1 MASENQLRDYL
12 KRVTADLHRT
22 RTRLDEV
29 RSRAV
34 EPVAVVGI
42 GCRFPGAA
50 GPAAFWDLV
59 ASGADATAAVPAD
72 RGWPAAHRRWRGG
85 FLDGVDLF
93 DADFFGIP
101 PREAVTMD
109 PQQRLLL
116 ETTWEA
122 VEHAGIDPSSLRG
135 SRTGVFVGTS
145 GQSYPEL
152 LRGSAQ
158 RDEGHVSTGNTA
170 SVLSGRISYVLGLHG
185 PTVTVD
191 TACSSSLV
199 ALHLAVRALRGGEC
213 DLALAGGVA
222 VVAAPEVFGEFDRQ
236 GGIAGDGRCKAFS
249 ADADGTSWAEGVGVL
264 VLARLSV
271 ARSLG
276 HPVLAVV
283 RGTAVNSDGATSGLT
298 VPNGPAQQR
307 VIRAAL
313 EDAGLA
319 PSDVDLVEAHG
330 TGTSLGDPIE
340 AQALLATYGQG
351 RETPVR
357 LGSVKSNIGHAQAA
371 AGVAGVIKVVQA
383 LRHELLP
390 RTLHVGTPTPHVDWS
405 AGAVSLLDAEQA
417 WPRGDRARRG
427 AVSSFGFSGTNAH
440 VVLEE
445 APPAEDPSTED
456 SPVGVPD
463 RDLPFVLSGRTPAA
477 LRAQATALAG
487 FLDSAGGVRDA
498 DVARALT
505 TGRAAFEHRL
515 ALVGEDA
522 AARRAALSGWLA
534 EGAAPGAITGTA
546 AVDPGVVFLFA
557 GQGSQRAGMGL
568 GLAARFPVFEEALD
582 EIAAIVD
589 PLLGRSLR
597 EVLAAGEADTASV
610 QPALFAV
617 EVALFR
623 LLESWGVR
631 PDSLVGHS
639 VGEFAAAHVS
649 GVFSLEDACRLVVAR
664 GRLMAALPVGGAM
677 VAVQASEDE
686 VSPYLDDVVA
696 LAAVN
701 GPRAV
706 VLSGEESAVLAAAS
720 ELAEQGHRTRRL
732 SVSHAFHSPLMEPVL
747 EGFRAAFDGVS
758 FGVPSIPVVSSV
770 TGAVADVANAEYW
783 VRQAVEP
790 VRFADAVRAAVTGD
804 ECVLVEVGPDSTLSA
819 AAPGAV
825 PLLRRN
831 RDEEQ
836 AVVGALARLHVAG
849 VRVDWAALHGR
860 GAHVD
865 LPTYRF
871 QRERF
876 WPDPLDQ
883 PAPGLGHEVEWV
895 PREVDGVLRGSWL
908 VIGPDAGLATHLGAD
923 HLDGGADRAA
933 VAALVGERR
942 PAGVVVTGGAAEFL
956 AVLQGLGDVGST
968 APVWCVTRGAV
979 ALPGDPAADPAQ
991 AALWGLAAVAAVE
1004 HPDRWGGIVDL
1015 AVGENPRRLAAVL
1028 AAGEDQAALRG
1039 DRVHARRLVPAD
1051 SEPTGKREHGTVL
1064 VTGGTGAI
1072 GQHLARRASHARHVV
1087 LVRNHDTTATSV
1099 AAPAADP
1106 TADPT
1111 ADLVAEL
1118 EQHGAEVTVVTCD
1131 LADETALATLAE
1143 LGPFT
1148 GVFHAVRTTTDG
1160 VLDNLDPA
1168 TTTTTL
1174 AHATACLRTA
1184 ATLAAGA
1191 SEFVVT
1197 APLAALL
1204 GAPGQALDAAVG
1216 ALAGAVAPDA
1226 LVTWSPWAGVGD
1238 AARERMRR
1246 AGMAVLDP
1254 ADALA
1259 ALDRTGGRVVVDVDW
1274 ARYAAVL
1281 PRPNALLATIPAARA
1296 RPRTEPRTGP
1306 RAEAP
1311 PTADLV
1317 RLVRARVADV
1327 LGHSTPD
1334 AVDPRRTFQAMGFDS
1349 LTAVELRTAL
1359 AADLGRPLPATLVF
1373 DHPTPEAL
1381 AAHLS
1386 GAEGT
1391 REVRPT
1397 TPTAD
1402 DPVVIVGM
1410 GCRYPGGIASPDDLW
1425 RLVADGRDGITGF
1438 PTDRGWD
1445 LAGLF
1450 DGGGSSTR
1458 HGGFVAGVDRFDAA
1472 FFGISP
1478 REALAMDPQQR
1489 LLLEVAW
1496 ESLERA
1502 GIDPRSLAGTATGVF
1517 AGNNVHD
1524 YPQLLAGSGADVLAH
1539 VGLGNATSVLSGRV
1553 AYLLGLEGPAVS
1565 VDTACSSSLVA
1576 LHLAAQSLRSGECD
1590 LALAGG
1596 VLLMTTPAAFIDF
1609 STQGGLAPDG
1619 RCKAFSDAADGTGW
1633 SEGVGVLVLE
1643 RLSDARRNGHEVLAV
1658 VKGSAVNQDGA
1669 SNGLTAPNGPS
1680 QQRVIRQ
1687 ALANAGLTPSDVDV
1701 VEAHGTGTTLG
1712 DPIEAQALL
1721 ATYGQDRDRPL
1732 LLGSLKSNLGHSQS
1746 AAGVAG
1752 IIKVVQSMRHGT
1764 VPKTLHVGTPTT
1776 HVDWTAGSVEL
1787 LTEPR
1792 PWPGTGA
1799 PRRAGVSSFGVS
1811 GTNAHVVIE
1820 QAPAAP
1826 PPPRGPRRAVP
1837 WVLSART
1844 PAALRD
1850 QAARLAAR
1858 LRDADVHP
1866 HDVAR
1871 ALAVG
1876 RAAFDHRAAVSGDAE
1891 ALVRDLTALAAG
1903 EPSLDGVASAP
1914 ARVGL
1919 LFSGQGAQRPGMGRG
1934 LAAAYPVF
1942 AAALDDVLA
1951 HLDRGLARPLRPV
1964 LFAEPGTPEADLLD
1978 RTEFTQPALFAVEVA
1993 LFRLVESWGLR
2004 PVALVGHSI
2013 GELAAAHVAG
2023 VLSLADACALVVAR
2037 GALMGA
2043 LPPGGAMI
2051 AVEATEDE
2059 VSSLLTAGV
2068 SIAAVNGPRS
2078 VVVAGDEDGVGAI
2091 AARFAGSG
2099 RKSRRLPV
2107 SHAFHSPRM
2116 DTVVEDLDRA
2126 ARDVVTGRPAVPVV
2140 STVTGLVAGD
2150 DWGGAAYWAG
2160 QARATVRFADAVRTA
2175 AADLGVDVFLE
2186 LGPDGALAALAGE
2199 ATDRPAVPLLR
2210 RDRAEDVA
2218 AASALAALHVRGVP
2232 LDWDGVFADL
2242 GARPVDLPTYPFQHK
2257 SFWPEPAEQR
2267 QPATD
2272 DWWTALTADDPA
2284 TALGVDPQ
2292 AVAAVLPALTAFR
2305 DRSRDRAAADRSRY
2319 RITWTRLPDPT
2330 PTDRSGR
2337 WLAMAPTGLDREW
2350 ADAALAALG
2359 AVEVLEVG
2367 DATRAGLAEAV
2378 RGHHDLRGV
2387 ISLLGA
2393 ADDGPPA
2400 DPAGVG
2406 ATVALVQALGD
2417 TGSTAPL
2424 WCLTR
2429 GAVAINSGE
2438 TLRAPAQAGVWG
2450 LGRGVALEHPDRWGG
2465 LVDLPDE
2472 VDPATAGRLAD
2483 LLTGPADEDQVALR
2497 GDGAHA
2503 RRLVA
2508 APGGPGG
2515 VDPAADGTVL
2525 ITGGTGALGGWIAR
2539 DLARTGVPHL
2549 VLTSRRG
2556 IDSPGAERL
2565 RADLVELGARVDVVA
2580 CDAADRD
2587 ALARL
2592 VADLPELTGVVHA
2605 AGVLD
2610 DGMLDDLT
2618 PERLASM
2625 LAAKSVAAWHLH
2637 TLTAHLDLTRFV
2649 LCASIAGSLGA
2660 GAQGSYAAANAL
2672 LDALAEHR
2680 RDQGLAA
2687 LSVSWSP
2694 WGEAGM
2700 GADPAVEAWMRRAG
2714 VTPIA
2719 PALGVAALNQALR
2732 LGDTTLTLADVDWSV
2747 YGPGIGAVRPTRL
2760 FDAIPTARP
2769 ATSPTSAD
2777 GEPEHADDLTARLA
2791 DMSEPER
2798 ASTLTRLVRGV
2809 VAAVLGY
2816 GGADDVA
2823 AEQAF
2828 TDLGFD
2834 SLTAVEFRNRLA
2846 AATGLD
2852 LARTVV
2858 FDYPSPAALA
2868 DRLRAL
2874 LLPAVAETSPDDR
2887 LLAEVDRLEKALAD
2901 LGPGEPAARGR
2912 VAERLRALAARCDG
2926 APRDAP
2932 DLDTASDD
2940 EMFEFLG
2947 SEFGIS

>member
-1 MASENQLRDYL
+1 MRA
-12 KRVTADLHRT
+12 
-22 RTRLDEV
+22 
-29 RSRAV
+29 RAV
-34 EPVAVVGI
+34 EPVAVVGV

-59 ASGADATAAVPAD
+59 ASGADATTTVPAD

-313 EDAGLA
+313 DDAGLA

-351 RETPVR
+351 RATPVW

-390 RTLHVGTPTPHVDWS
+390 RTLHADEPTPHVDWS
-405 AGAVSLLDAEQA
+405 AGAVSLLRTERE
-417 WPRGDRARRG
+417 WPRGDRPRRG

-445 APPAEDPSTED
+445 APPADTPA
-456 SPVGVPD
+456 GVPVEAPSG
-463 RDLPFVLSGRTPAA
+463 LPYVLSGRTPAA
-477 LRAQATALAG
+477 LRAQAAALAD
-487 FLDSAGGVRDA
+487 FLDPADGVRDA
-498 DVARALT
+498 DVARALS

-522 AARRAALSGWLA
+522 ATRRAALTGWLA
-534 EGAAPGAITGTA
+534 DGAAPGAITGTA
-546 AVDPGVVFLFA
+546 AADPGVVFLFS
-557 GQGSQRAGMGL
+557 GQGAQRPGMGL
-568 GLAARFPVFEEALD
+568 GLASRFPVFAGALD
-582 EIAAIVD
+582 EVAAVVD
-589 PLLGRSLR
+589 PLWGRSLR
-597 EVLAAGEADTASV
+597 GVLAAGGSDTALV

-623 LLESWGVR
+623 LLGSWGVR
-631 PDSLVGHS
+631 PDFLVGHS

-649 GVFSLEDACRLVVAR
+649 GVLGLEDACRLVVAR
-664 GRLMAALPVGGAM
+664 GRLMAALPGGGVM
-677 VAVQASEDE
+677 VAVEASEDE
-686 VSPYLDDVVA
+686 VVLYLGDAVA

-706 VLSGEESAVLAAAS
+706 VLSGEEGAVLAAAS
-720 ELAEQGHRTRRL
+720 ELAGRGHRTRRL
-732 SVSHAFHSPLMEPVL
+732 SVSHAFHSPLVSPMQRE
-747 EGFRAAFDGVS
+747 FRKAFDGVS
-758 FGVPSIPVVSSV
+758 FGAPSIPVISSV
-770 TGAVADVANAEYW
+770 TGAVADLGNADYW
-783 VRQAVEP
+783 VEQVVEP
-790 VRFADAVRAAVTGD
+790 VRFADAVRAAVDETGD
-804 ECVLVEVGPDSTLSA
+804 ERVLVEVGPDATLSA

-825 PLLRRN
+825 PLLRKG
-831 RDEEQ
+831 RDERQ
-836 AVVGALARLHVAG
+836 AVVDALARLHVAG
-849 VRVDWAALHGR
+849 VRVDWSALHGE
-860 GAHVD
+860 GGHVD

-876 WPDPLDQ
+876 WPDPLDR
-883 PAPGLGHEVEWV
+883 PADGREHVVEWV
-895 PREVDGVLRGSWL
+895 AREVGGALRGPWL
-908 VIGPDAGLATHLGAD
+908 VIGPDAGLAAHLAAE
-923 HLDGGADRAA
+923 HLPLDGGADRAA

-942 PAGVVVTGGAAEFL
+942 PGGVVVTGGPADFL
-956 AVLQGLGDVGST
+956 AAFQGVGDAGVT

-979 ALPGDPAADPAQ
+979 ALPGDPPADPAQ
-991 AALWGLAAVAAVE
+991 AALWGFAAVAAVE

-1015 AVGENPRRLAAVL
+1015 PAHGGPGRLAAVL
-1028 AAGEDQAALRG
+1028 AAGEDQAAVRG
-1039 DRVHARRLVPAD
+1039 DRVFARRLVPA
-1051 SEPTGKREHGTVL
+1051 EPGPVGKREHGAVL
-1064 VTGGTGAI
+1064 ITGGTGAL
-1072 GQHLARRASHARHVV
+1072 GRHLARRVADARRVV
-1087 LVRNHDTTATSV
+1087 LVGRRGD
-1099 AAPAADP
+1099 AD
-1106 TADPT
+1106 
-1111 ADLVAEL
+1111 DLTAEL
-1118 EQHGAEVTVVTCD
+1118 EERGTQVTVVACD
-1131 LADETALATLAE
+1131 LADPAASATLDA

-1148 GVFHAVRTTTDG
+1148 GVFHAVRTTVDG
-1160 VLDNLDPA
+1160 VLDTLDPV
-1168 TTTTTL
+1168 TTAAAL
-1174 AHATACLRTA
+1174 GRAAACLRTA
-1184 ATLAAGA
+1184 AALAEGA
-1191 SEFVVT
+1191 DEFVVA
-1197 APLAALL
+1197 APLASLL
-1204 GAPGQALDAAVG
+1204 GAPGQAFDAAVG

-1226 LVTWSPWAGVGD
+1226 LVRWSPWAGVGD
-1238 AARERMRR
+1238 TARERMRR

-1259 ALDRTGGRVVVDVDW
+1259 ALDHQAPDHAGGRVVVDVDW

-1281 PRPNALLATIPAARA
+1281 PRPNALLAAIPAART
-1296 RPRTEPRTGP
+1296 RPSPAP
-1306 RAEAP
+1306 RAGLPA
-1311 PTADLV
+1311 TADLL
-1317 RLVRARVADV
+1317 RLVLARVADV
-1327 LGHSTPD
+1327 LGHGSPD
-1334 AVDPRRTFQAMGFDS
+1334 AVDPRRAFQSMGFDS

-1381 AAHLS
+1381 AAHLA
-1386 GAEGT
+1386 GADDA
-1391 REVRPT
+1391 REVRA
-1397 TPTAD
+1397 TAD
-1402 DPVVIVGM
+1402 DHAKTDPVVIVGM
-1410 GCRYPGGIASPDDLW
+1410 GCRYPGGIASPEDLW
-1425 RLVADGRDGITGF
+1425 RLVVEGRDGITGF
-1438 PTDRGWD
+1438 PVDRGWD

-1489 LLLEVAW
+1489 LLLEVTW
-1496 ESLERA
+1496 EAVERA

-1524 YPQLLAGSGADVLAH
+1524 YPQLLGGSGADVLAH

-1658 VKGSAVNQDGA
+1658 VKGSAVNSDGA

-1687 ALANAGLTPSDVDV
+1687 ALANAGLAPSDVDV
-1701 VEAHGTGTTLG
+1701 VEAHGTGTVLG
-1712 DPIEAQALL
+1712 DPIEAQAII
-1721 ATYGQDRDRPL
+1721 AAYGQDRERPL
-1732 LLGSLKSNLGHSQS
+1732 LLGSLKSNLGHAQS

-1752 IIKVVQSMRHGT
+1752 IIKVVQAMRHGT
-1764 VPKTLHVGTPTT
+1764 VPKTLHVDTPTT

-1787 LTEPR
+1787 LTEAR
-1792 PWPGTGA
+1792 PWPETGA

-1811 GTNAHVVIE
+1811 GTNAHVVVE
-1820 QAPAAP
+1820 QAPAAT

-1850 QAARLAAR
+1850 QAARLAAH
-1858 LRDADVHP
+1858 LRDADADP
-1866 HDVAR
+1866 RDVAR

-1876 RAAFDHRAAVSGDAE
+1876 RAAFDHRAAVSGDE
-1891 ALVRDLTALAAG
+1891 DTLVGDLAALAAG
-1903 EPSLDGVASAP
+1903 EPSLDGVVTAP
-1914 ARVGL
+1914 ARVAL
-1919 LFSGQGAQRPGMGRG
+1919 LFSGQGAQRPGMGRE
-1934 LAAAYPVF
+1934 LAGAYPVF
-1942 AAALDDVLA
+1942 AAALDEVLA
-1951 HLDRGLARPLRPV
+1951 HLDRALARPLRPV

-2004 PVALVGHSI
+2004 SAVLVGHSV
-2013 GELAAAHVAG
+2013 GEIAAAHVGG
-2023 VLSLADACALVVAR
+2023 VLSLADACALVAAR

-2059 VSSLLTAGV
+2059 VSPLLTPGV
-2068 SIAAVNGPRS
+2068 SIAAVNGVRS
-2078 VVVAGDEDGVGAI
+2078 VVVAGDEAGAETV
-2091 AARFAGSG
+2091 AAGFAALG
-2099 RKSRRLPV
+2099 RKTRRLPV

-2116 DTVVEDLDRA
+2116 DTVVEDLARA
-2126 ARDVVTGRPAVPVV
+2126 ARDAVTGRPAVPVV

-2150 DWGGAAYWAG
+2150 DWGGAEYWAG
-2160 QARATVRFADAVRTA
+2160 QARAAVRFADAVRT

-2186 LGPDGALAALAGE
+2186 LGPDGALAALAGD
-2199 ATDRPAVPLLR
+2199 ATGRPSVPLLR
-2210 RDRAEDVA
+2210 RDRAEDAA
-2218 AASALAALHVRGVP
+2218 AASALAHLHVHGVP
-2232 LDWDGVFADL
+2232 LDWDAVFADL
-2242 GARPVDLPTYPFQHK
+2242 GARPVDLPTYPFQHQG
-2257 SFWPEPAEQR
+2257 FWPEPAARPSQVG
-2267 QPATD
+2267 D

-2284 TALGVDPQ
+2284 AALGVDRE
-2292 AVAAVLPALTAFR
+2292 AVDAVLPALAAFR
-2305 DRSRDRAAADRSRY
+2305 DRSRERAAADRCRY
-2319 RITWTRLPDPT
+2319 RIAWTPVPDPA

-2337 WLAMAPTGLDREW
+2337 WLALVPAHLDRAW

-2359 AVEVLEVG
+2359 AVEVVEVD
-2367 DATRAGLAEAV
+2367 DATRDGLAGAV

-2387 ISLLGA
+2387 VSLLGA

-2400 DPAGVG
+2400 GPAGVG

-2417 TGSTAPL
+2417 TGTTAPL

-2429 GAVAINSGE
+2429 GAVSTGPDE
-2438 TLRAPAQAGVWG
+2438 PLRAPAQAGVWG

-2465 LVDLPDE
+2465 LVDLPVE
-2472 VDPATAGRLAD
+2472 VDRATAGRLAD
-2483 LLTGPADEDQVALR
+2483 LLCGPAGEDQVALR
-2497 GDGAHA
+2497 GTGVHA
-2503 RRLVA
+2503 RRLVP

-2515 VDPAADGTVL
+2515 TDPAADGTVL

-2539 DLARTGVPHL
+2539 DLARAGVPHL

-2556 IDSPGAERL
+2556 LDSPGAGAL
-2565 RADLVELGARVDVVA
+2565 RDDLVALGARVDVVA

-2592 VADLPELTGVVHA
+2592 VGDLPELTGVVHA

-2618 PERLASM
+2618 PGRLDAM

-2637 TLTAHLDLTRFV
+2637 TLTEHLDLTRFV

-2680 RDQGLAA
+2680 RDRGLAA

-2719 PALGVAALNQALR
+2719 PALGVSALNQALR

-2747 YGPGIGAVRPTRL
+2747 YGPGIDTVRPTRL
-2760 FDAIPTARP
+2760 FDAIPEARP
-2769 ATSPTSAD
+2769 ATAD
-2777 GEPEHADDLTARLA
+2777 TATGRAEDSGDLTARLA
-2791 DMSEPER
+2791 AMPEPER
-2798 ASTLTRLVRGV
+2798 VSTLTRLVRGV
-2809 VAAVLGY
+2809 AAAVLGY
-2816 GGADDVA
+2816 GGADEVTAD
-2823 AEQAF
+2823 QAF
-2828 TDLGFD
+2828 ADLGFD

-2868 DRLRAL
+2868 ERLRAL
-2874 LLPAVAETSPDDR
+2874 LLPAVAEASPDDR

-2901 LGPGEPAARGR
+2901 LGPGEPVARGR

-2926 APRDAP
+2926 APRDTP

-2940 EMFEFLG
+2940 EVFEFLG